1 MPFSNVLPYLPSL
14 AGGILIGF
22 ASLLA
27 SGSTGK
33 IPGISGIL
41 SRAFPVKPGE
51 TAWRLLFLFGLM
63 AGAGLAFA
71 LFETAAHYRPT
82 RPIGLIVVAGLLVG
96 FGTRI
101 GGGCTSGHGVCGIGL
116 GSKNSIVATLVFVA
130 AGIGTVWLLRHLGGA
145 AP

>member
-1 MPFSNVLPYLPSL
+1 MSFSSLPAYLPSL
-14 AGGILIGF
+14 AGGILIGL

-27 SGSTGK
+27 SGATGK

-41 SRAFPVKPGE
+41 SRTFQAKPGE
-51 TAWRLLFLFGLM
+51 TAWRLVFLLGLI

-71 LFETAAHYRPT
+71 FFESAAQYRPL
-82 RPIGLIVVAGLLVG
+82 RPMGLIVVAGLLVG

-116 GSKNSIVATLVFVA
+116 GSRSSIVATLVFMA
-130 AGIGTVWLLRHLGGA
+130 AGIGTVWLLKQLGGV